1 MEGAIYN
8 MYANIQLE
16 KDMDVLG
23 LKSGDVIDSVVYNV
37 NRENITDKAVYYD
50 GISLVLLSF
59 IEQYGKVT
67 LYD

>member
-8 MYANIQLE
+8 MYANIQLD

-23 LKSGDVIDSVVYNV
+23 LKAGDVIDSVVYNV
-37 NRENITDKAVYYD
+37 DRGNIIDKAVYYD